1 MLRNH
6 CRLLRKTFQQA
17 SLTGSKS
24 SIVRRFGIPPKESYP
39 KMFGDD
45 PAIPLIRLSLS
56 RSPDHLSDVVPK
68 HQILHAHQL
77 LLDLLR
83 GPLSAHDGPVRFRER
98 KVSHLL
104 AGVHWLDSAADLLR
118 SLHRS
123 EESVKQ
129 HRKVRSTIWPIRP
142 S

>member
-1 MLRNH
+1 
-6 CRLLRKTFQQA
+6 
-17 SLTGSKS
+17 
-24 SIVRRFGIPPKESYP
+24 
-39 KMFGDD
+39 MFGDD

-68 HQILHAHQL
+68 HQI